1 MCQQVNA
8 IVNGF
13 FCLFL
18 AGLDLNLQGH
28 SQLQK
33 ACHFWNVFV
42 FRTFKRNKSLSWTIK
57 LSENLRFVGIIIKA
71 ASTRAICT
79 KSVVKVGS
87 YLKIKSYPNLF
98 IILTEKRRNSSAER
112 WEVRYLNILST
123 TCANITMTFSIESS
137 SKFFSWSPV
146 KADLKS
152 HSPSYPDL

>member
-57 LSENLRFVGIIIKA
+57 LSENLRFVGITIKA

-98 IILTEKRRNSSAER
+98 IILTA
-112 WEVRYLNILST
+112 ILSGYLQKKD
-123 TCANITMTFSIESS
+123 AIVLLKGEKSGIWTFYQQL
-137 SKFFSWSPV
+137 
-146 KADLKS
+146 AQT
-152 HSPSYPDL
+152 

>member
-1 MCQQVNA
+1 MCQQVKA

-57 LSENLRFVGIIIKA
+57 LSENLRFVGITIKA

-98 IILTEKRRNSSAER
+98 IILTA
-112 WEVRYLNILST
+112 ILSGYLQKKD
-123 TCANITMTFSIESS
+123 AIVLLKGEKSGIWTFYQQL
-137 SKFFSWSPV
+137 
-146 KADLKS
+146 AQT
-152 HSPSYPDL
+152 

>member
-13 FCLFL
+13 FCLFF

-57 LSENLRFVGIIIKA
+57 LSENLRFVGITIKA
-71 ASTRAICT
+71 ASTRAIRT

-98 IILTEKRRNSSAER
+98 IILTA
-112 WEVRYLNILST
+112 ILSGYLQKKD
-123 TCANITMTFSIESS
+123 AIVLLKGEKSGIWTFYQQL
-137 SKFFSWSPV
+137 
-146 KADLKS
+146 AQT
-152 HSPSYPDL
+152 